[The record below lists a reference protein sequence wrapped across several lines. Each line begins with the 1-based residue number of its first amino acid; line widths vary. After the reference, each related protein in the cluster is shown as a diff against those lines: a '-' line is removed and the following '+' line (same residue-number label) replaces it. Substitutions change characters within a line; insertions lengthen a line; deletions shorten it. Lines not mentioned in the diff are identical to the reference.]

1 MNARQKRIPAGGVAE
16 DMESI
21 RTRSRL
27 WSRGVP
33 VADVIL
39 AEWVQADR
47 DRAAL
52 LAEVDRIREAIGA
65 VLEHSGCSCD
75 CGHGYTEH
83 DPECERCLACEISE
97 ALTPAAA
104 PTATPPRRDT
114 E

>member
-52 LAEVDRIREAIGA
+52 LAEVDRIRAEMMKAQAVAEDATAAFDIQTERIDAARA
-65 VLEHSGCSCD
+65 VLRQESP
-75 CGHGYTEH
+75 TLE
-83 DPECERCLACEISE
+83 EVRA
-97 ALTPAAA
+97 ALFGDA
-104 PTATPPRRDT
+104 P
-114 E
+114 